1 MFELSK
7 LFVDSYRVRPV
18 QFGWN
23 GLGEVA
29 FYRTYSRKDNPN
41 AIGSMETWADVCER
55 AVNGMYTFQQ
65 EWCANAG
72 VNWNPEKAQRSARE
86 AFDLMFNFKWS
97 PPGRGMWM
105 SGTDFVMHRGNV
117 EALQNCAFIS
127 SEYIITERATFFSW
141 LMEMS
146 MLGVGVGFDTRGAG
160 KLTINAPQG
169 NARLFVIPDSREG
182 WAQSV
187 EMLIDSYI
195 SAGSNPVIFDYGE
208 IRPKGAMI
216 YGFGGVASGPQPLI
230 ELHTSIRSILDA
242 RVGQAMDSRAIV
254 DLCNMIGKCVVA
266 GNVRRSAEIA
276 FGSPTD
282 SQFVNLK
289 NYTANPER
297 MGYGWVSN
305 NSIFADV
312 GMDYTDVAQRTYD
325 NGEPGYFWLENARKY
340 GRMDGLYNYADS
352 AAMGANPCV
361 EQVLHHK
368 EMCTLV
374 EIYLPRCKSK
384 QEFDRAIKYAYLYGK
399 STTLMSHKI
408 KDPQTRDV
416 MKRNRRIGLSV
427 TGITQFLGM
436 HGMETLR
443 DWLDHGHHITGYYD
457 RLYSQWLGCNESIR
471 RNSVKPSG
479 TVSLVAGVTPG
490 IHFNVAG
497 RYHIRRMVIADDS
510 PLVEPLR
517 NAGYPMEES
526 AYTPGSLSVSFPVDA
541 GPGVRSESE
550 VSMWEQLDLITMVQ
564 RHWADNA
571 VSATVK
577 FDRSNSTAGDIK
589 RALEKYQYSLKGISF
604 LPAEGHGYT
613 QAPYESITQDEF
625 RRMSAGIG
633 ALNIN
638 AIGAADKQ
646 VDAFCDGDAC
656 VVVR

>member
-7 LFVDSYRVRPV
+7 SFVDAYRVRPV

-29 FYRTYSRKDNPN
+29 FYRTYSRRDNPN
-41 AIGSMETWADVCER
+41 AAGEMETWADVCER
-55 AVNGMYTFQQ
+55 AVNGMYAFQR
-65 EWCANAG
+65 EWCQNGG

-97 PPGRGMWM
+97 PPGRGLWM
-105 SGTDFVMHRGNV
+105 SGTDFVMVRGNV

-127 SEYIITERATFFSW
+127 SEYIVTERGSFFSW

-160 KLTINAPQG
+160 KLTIHRPHGEAMLY
-169 NARLFVIPDSREG
+169 AIPDSREG

-187 EMLIDSYI
+187 ELMINTYID
-195 SAGSNPVIFDYGE
+195 GSSPVTFDYSVV
-208 IRPKGAMI
+208 RPKGAMI

-230 ELHTSIRSILDA
+230 ELHASIKTILDA
-242 RVGQAMDSRAIV
+242 KVGQPMDSRTIV
-254 DLCNMIGKCVVA
+254 DLCNLIGKCVVA

-289 NYTANPER
+289 NYATNPER
-297 MGYGWVSN
+297 MDYGWVSN

-340 GRMDGLYNYADS
+340 GRMDGLYNYADI
-352 AAMGANPCV
+352 AAMGTNPCG
-361 EQVLHHK
+361 EQPLHHK
-368 EMCTLV
+368 EQCTLV
-374 EIYLPRCKSK
+374 EIYLPWCKNK
-384 QEFDRAIKYAYLYGK
+384 QEFERAIKYAYLYGK
-399 STTLMSHKI
+399 STTLASHKI
-408 KDPQTRDV
+408 KDPQTREV
-416 MKRNRRIGLSV
+416 MKRNRRIGLSA

-436 HGMETLR
+436 YGMDTLR

-497 RYHIRRMVIADDS
+497 RYHIRRMIIADDS
-510 PLVEPLR
+510 PLIEPLR
-517 NAGYPMEES
+517 RSGYPMEES
-526 AYTPGSLSVSFPVDA
+526 AYTPGSLAVSFPIDA
-541 GPGVRSESE
+541 GPGVRSESD
-550 VSMWEQLDLITMVQ
+550 VSMWEQLDLIAMVQ

-577 FDRSNSTAGDIK
+577 FDRSTTTANDIK
-589 RALEKYQYSLKGISF
+589 RALEKYQHSLKGISF

-625 RRMSAGIG
+625 RRLSAGIG

-638 AIGAADKQ
+638 AIGTADKQ